1 MSLQDRMYARMIAGI
16 SAGFLAVYST
26 SVLYYVATSADL
38 GVRCLL
44 ANDSPDQSGVQVRQV
59 SFPDQGELPG
69 LFGEAPAPG
78 DLLIR
83 IGDREVRT
91 FADYADSLRD
101 MRQAFR
107 RSSTYDSRVH
117 DANPLDIDRY
127 ASLPVVIDYSTSG
140 GSRASAEGERRPEV
154 APTNRSEGAGSSEET
169 TTRGRNREPGSR
181 GVQHGRYVRIE
192 FIPHGETESQKAWL
206 RIQTLPVVEVILSI
220 VWCLLELG
228 IFLVAALA
236 LCHRPSDRAT
246 RVFFGLCFITLPA
259 FVGGYHWWVIAA
271 SPWLTFP
278 FVLCAVLLPVVTL
291 HFYLNYPSRHWLR
304 ERGGMPLLFGLY
316 SLPVLMV
323 LTLTFLLATSY
334 AARWTPG
341 LASFQPLLLF
351 WVRQVVDVYIV
362 LALGYY
368 SASVYCMYHNYRHC
382 QQTSER
388 KQMQWILGAAVF
400 ATPLVLY
407 AVYLAFA
414 DRVGLVLGRGRIP
427 MVLVSLLFLT
437 AYAIGILRYRLMLLE
452 QMVSRHTLY
461 LVLSQLVSLMYSVL
475 IAVGS
480 LLTVY
485 RGLSVPEQLAP
496 LILIFIALILA
507 MGWLR
512 DRAQHL
518 LDRRFFR
525 EKYRLDR
532 AMQQMN
538 LVVAQVADVRSLA
551 DHMLRSCRE
560 VLQVRFSALYLRDG
574 KGANFDL
581 VCAVGGR
588 NLPPRLLLDAESM
601 QMLEVTG
608 SCQRILGNWKGT
620 APLLQQLH
628 RQLNSQLMHGFE
640 VDGALTGLVVL
651 GSKSSTSP
659 FTAEDTTFV
668 SAIGQMTG
676 VALQCVRVQQNVSR
690 LDGILQDKVRKIESQ
705 ERQIAILRNQ
715 LASEQ
720 QRSEPK
726 AVIPSDSQAFDVG
739 LIRGRSPA
747 LLQVLHAARKV
758 AGSDSSVLIRGES
771 GTGKELLATAL
782 HRNSKRLE
790 GPLVCVNCAALSPAL
805 LESELFGHVKGAFTG
820 AYRDTEGRFQR
831 ADGGTLF
838 LDEIGDV
845 PLDVQVKLLR
855 VLQERKFE
863 PVGSRESVSV
873 DVRLIAATH
882 QNLEQLMREG
892 KFREDLYYRLNV
904 ITLHLPPLR
913 ERKEDIFELAL
924 AFLNDAAEQSGKTI
938 RDIDDLAYRALVSY
952 HWPGNIRELHNAI
965 QRGVLLAESD
975 VLLLE
980 NLPVE
985 VQQAEYTEFDLAEQ
999 SGLLTDPTASGRSQ
1013 PKLTESRSTERAG
1026 KSPQP
1031 FRVHTSGSESL
1042 PPLPPSASTAGN
1054 PESTQV
1060 EGPAPADSTKALS
1073 GRSAVEER
1081 SGRGT
1086 PPRLDASRPDDAAM
1100 QSGFSGSSANV
1111 TPGEER
1117 EQLVEALARSRGNKA
1132 QAARL
1137 LGLPRS
1143 TFYSKL
1149 KKYKL

>member
-1 MSLQDRMYARMIAGI
+1 
-16 SAGFLAVYST
+16 
-26 SVLYYVATSADL
+26 
-38 GVRCLL
+38 
-44 ANDSPDQSGVQVRQV
+44 
-59 SFPDQGELPG
+59 
-69 LFGEAPAPG
+69 
-78 DLLIR
+78 
-83 IGDREVRT
+83 
-91 FADYADSLRD
+91 
-101 MRQAFR
+101 
-107 RSSTYDSRVH
+107 
-117 DANPLDIDRY
+117 
-127 ASLPVVIDYSTSG
+127 
-140 GSRASAEGERRPEV
+140 
-154 APTNRSEGAGSSEET
+154 
-169 TTRGRNREPGSR
+169 
-181 GVQHGRYVRIE
+181 
-192 FIPHGETESQKAWL
+192 
-206 RIQTLPVVEVILSI
+206 
-220 VWCLLELG
+220 
-228 IFLVAALA
+228 
-236 LCHRPSDRAT
+236 
-246 RVFFGLCFITLPA
+246 
-259 FVGGYHWWVIAA
+259 
-271 SPWLTFP
+271 
-278 FVLCAVLLPVVTL
+278 
-291 HFYLNYPSRHWLR
+291 
-304 ERGGMPLLFGLY
+304 
-316 SLPVLMV
+316 
-323 LTLTFLLATSY
+323 
-334 AARWTPG
+334 
-341 LASFQPLLLF
+341 
-351 WVRQVVDVYIV
+351 
-362 LALGYY
+362 
-368 SASVYCMYHNYRHC
+368 
-382 QQTSER
+382 
-388 KQMQWILGAAVF
+388 
-400 ATPLVLY
+400 
-407 AVYLAFA
+407 
-414 DRVGLVLGRGRIP
+414 

-560 VLQVRFSALYLRDG
+560 VLQVKFSALYLRDG

-588 NLPPRLLLDAESM
+588 NLPPRLALDTESM
-601 QMLEVTG
+601 QLLEETG
-608 SCQRILGNWKGT
+608 SCQRILGSWKGN

-640 VDGALTGLVVL
+640 VDGTLTGLVVL
-651 GSKSSTSP
+651 GAKSSSTP
-659 FTAEDTTFV
+659 FSAEDTTFV

-690 LDGILQDKVRKIESQ
+690 LDGILQDKMRKIESQ
-705 ERQIAILRNQ
+705 ERQIAILKNQ

-720 QRSEPK
+720 QRGEPK
-726 AVIPSDSQAFDVG
+726 AALPVDSQTFDSG

-747 LLQVLHAARKV
+747 LLQVLNAARKV

-782 HRNSKRLE
+782 HRNSKRRE

-845 PLDVQVKLLR
+845 SPDVQVKLLR
-855 VLQERKFE
+855 ALQERKFE
-863 PVGSRESVSV
+863 PVGSRESISV

-924 AFLNDAAEQSGKTI
+924 AFMNEAAEQAGKTI
-938 RDIDDLAYRALVSY
+938 RDIDDLAYRALMSY

-965 QRGVLLAESD
+965 QRGVVLAESD

-985 VQQAEYTEFDLAEQ
+985 VQQAEYTEFGLPEQPDLLPDPATLRR
-999 SGLLTDPTASGRSQ
+999 SPPRLTDTRPA
-1013 PKLTESRSTERAG
+1013 ERAVAPPV
-1026 KSPQP
+1026 SPRVP
-1031 FRVHTSGSESL
+1031 ASDSGNTGTFRPSENIARVS
-1042 PPLPPSASTAGN
+1042 
-1054 PESTQV
+1054 ESTQV
-1060 EGPAPADSTKALS
+1060 DHV
-1073 GRSAVEER
+1073 SAV
-1081 SGRGT
+1081 SGVG
-1086 PPRLDASRPDDAAM
+1086 SRAEKA
-1100 QSGFSGSSANV
+1100 
-1111 TPGEER
+1111 PGQESFTDSPESISPGAER
-1117 EQLVEALARSRGNKA
+1117 EQLEEALVRSQGNKA

-1137 LGLPRS
+1137 LGMPRS

-1149 KKYKL
+1149 KKHDL